1 MERDGGATAGVE
13 PPRLKR
19 ERADFMDVI
28 LLERGLSGNT
38 LIAYDSDLQDFCRYL
53 GRTGRTAPE
62 EIVRGDIVGFLE
74 AGRNA
79 GLKAS
84 SRARRASAIRM
95 WLEDMKRRRVIRAN
109 PAEDLRLPKIDLRL
123 PRMLSEAET
132 FALLDRIDGEDPRS
146 LRDRALLELMYG
158 CGLRVSEAIAAK
170 MEDLVADGELLRVLG
185 KGGKMRLVP
194 VGAVTAEALQRYFGG
209 ARDFFTRGDLA
220 LSHMFV
226 TRLGREFTRQGIY
239 KIIKERAAA
248 AGIAP
253 ERVSPHVLRHCFASH
268 MLERGADIRAIQ
280 ELLGHADISTT
291 QVYTH
296 VDAARFA
303 EIHRLHP
310 RH

>member
-1 MERDGGATAGVE
+1 
-13 PPRLKR
+13 
-19 ERADFMDVI
+19 
-28 LLERGLSGNT
+28 
-38 LIAYDSDLQDFCRYL
+38 
-53 GRTGRTAPE
+53 
-62 EIVRGDIVGFLE
+62 
-74 AGRNA
+74 
-79 GLKAS
+79 
-84 SRARRASAIRM
+84 
-95 WLEDMKRRRVIRAN
+95 
-109 PAEDLRLPKIDLRL
+109 
-123 PRMLSEAET
+123 
-132 FALLDRIDGEDPRS
+132 
-146 LRDRALLELMYG
+146 
-158 CGLRVSEAIAAK
+158 
-170 MEDLVADGELLRVLG
+170 LG